1 MMDEARQEIKCILE
15 PGRDAALA
23 RWIALHPAAFR
34 EAHPERQVNNIYF
47 DSLDLGCFGENLS
60 GVSGRTKCRLRWYGE
75 GTAAR
80 KAVLEFKERRN
91 LSGSKRRHDVEF
103 QAELGDLSFDEILRT
118 TTLGLPDP
126 ERTRFDGMVEAVL
139 LNHYRRRYFVSFDG
153 RVRVT
158 VDRDLAF
165 YDQRSRRG
173 PDTRFRAN
181 SPDIIVLECKYA
193 SDDDA
198 HTRQAIS
205 DLPARLTRCS
215 KYALGVQWILGC

>member
-1 MMDEARQEIKCILE
+1 MDEARQEIKCILE

-34 EAHPERQVNNIYF
+34 EAYPERRVNNLYF

-60 GVSGRTKCRLRWYGE
+60 GVSSRTKCRLRWYGD
-75 GTAAR
+75 GVTARRAT
-80 KAVLEFKERRN
+80 LEFKGRRN
-91 LSGSKRRHDVEF
+91 LSGSKRRHEVEF
-103 QAELGDLSFDEILRT
+103 RTELGDLTFEEILRT
-118 TTLGLPDP
+118 TALGLPEA
-126 ERTRFDGMVEAVL
+126 ERARFDGMVGAVL

-165 YDQRSRRG
+165 YDQRSRPG
-173 PDTRFRAN
+173 PDTRFRVN
-181 SPDIIVLECKYA
+181 SPDVIVFECKYA
-193 SDDDA
+193 SKDDA
-198 HTRQAIS
+198 QTRKAIS
-205 DLPARLTRCS
+205 DLPARVTRCS